1 MSQSR
6 PVLTIL
12 IPSDRDHPSPV
23 PAGLERIENRVEI
36 RLSVAEQ
43 LPEKLAGAHG
53 LLLWDFFSD
62 AVQNAWHTTEQ
73 LEWIHVAAA
82 GVDKLLFDELR
93 DSEVTVT
100 NAQGIFDRPIAE
112 WVLGA
117 ILAEAKDFAGNY
129 RLKNTKSWKHRETTR
144 AEGAKALVIG
154 TGAIGREIARMLRAA
169 GLNVTG
175 AGRRARDHDEDF
187 GEVVLSEDLIQHV
200 GEFDVMINAAPLTPA
215 TTGLIDAEV
224 LAAVKPGAH
233 VINIGRGPSVD
244 EPALITAL
252 REGPLGFASLDVF
265 TEEPLPQTSE
275 LWELDNVMISSH
287 MSGDVTGWRE
297 ALAEQFLD
305 NAERW
310 LADQPL
316 HNVVDKT
323 AGYVPGVG

>member
-1 MSQSR
+1 M
-6 PVLTIL
+6 
-12 IPSDRDHPSPV
+12 
-23 PAGLERIENRVEI
+23 
-36 RLSVAEQ
+36 
-43 LPEKLAGAHG
+43 
-53 LLLWDFFSD
+53 LWDFFSD
-62 AVQNAWHTTEQ
+62 ALQNAWHTTEHLQ
-73 LEWIHVAAA
+73 WIHVAAA

-144 AEGAKALVIG
+144 VEGAKALVIG
-154 TGAIGREIARMLRAA
+154 TGAIGREIARMLRVA

-175 AGRRARDHDEDF
+175 AGRRARDRDEDF
-187 GEVVLSEDLIQHV
+187 GEVVLSEDLTQHV
-200 GEFDVMINAAPLTPA
+200 EEFDVMINAAPLTPA

-252 REGPLGFASLDVF
+252 RDGPLGFASLDVF

-310 LADQPL
+310 LSDQPL

-323 AGYVPGVG
+323 AGYVPGK